1 MGQAMAKPAL
11 RPLLPADL
19 PVLAAIFKAS
29 IEQLAEDDYS
39 EAQRAAWAGRAD
51 DEDAFGKKLAG
62 QLTLVATINGS
73 AIGFASLKGADHV
86 DMLFVHPSAARQG
99 VAAMLCDA
107 LEKLARARGATILS
121 VDASDTAE
129 PLFARRGY
137 VAQRRNSISID
148 GEWLANTTMH
158 KTLAADAAK
167 NTGSTS

>member
-11 RPLLPADL
+11 RPLLPADV

-29 IEQLAEDDYS
+29 IEELAEDDYS

-51 DEDAFGKKLAG
+51 DEAAFGHKLAG

-73 AIGFASLKGADHV
+73 AVGFASLKGADHIE
-86 DMLFVHPSAARQG
+86 MLFVHPGAARQG

-107 LEKLARARGATILS
+107 LEKLAAARGAKTLT

-129 PLFARRGY
+129 PLFLKRGY

-167 NTGSTS
+167 HSGSTS